1 MECFYVWTISLLKA
15 TCCSKTR
22 IQGGKIK
29 LHSKFAL
36 RHKDW
41 TSGSLHSLKS
51 NSRTYIL
58 KYQLFWPIRT
68 YLDSQTSLSQ
78 QRERRLKQGR
88 RRLLHYEFI
97 PGRLA
102 WKVCINIPGIKLV
115 WTVWT
120 FGEKIEIMSGAVV
133 LHITSFH
140 VTSTKRAKE
149 CIKTWK
155 TKRAGRA
162 ELSGSLSNGNG
173 SKNVTNLHI

>member
-115 WTVWT
+115 WTVRL
-120 FGEKIEIMSGAVV
+120 FVKKI
-133 LHITSFH
+133 
-140 VTSTKRAKE
+140 
-149 CIKTWK
+149 
-155 TKRAGRA
+155 
-162 ELSGSLSNGNG
+162 
-173 SKNVTNLHI
+173 KNVSSSPHILYTTLNLVNSRRCRDGDGKETCQNAERKCSACTANVFVN